1 MVIKYYEKIAYIC
14 IFFSFL
20 IISFGNSETST
31 TKNENIIQIGEY
43 KFTMKDL
50 QELSELKKI
59 KDNLKI
65 TNEKQK
71 IEIGNLKNLGNK
83 LLEENKSNKKLINKL
98 LKQNNEL
105 LKQNKDI
112 KSKNEILTSN
122 ALENENQKSI
132 DAGEKE
138 FKENNNINFKMLI
151 FIAILFL
158 LCAIIVSVIA
168 RK

>member
-1 MVIKYYEKIAYIC
+1 MKKLLTFI

-20 IISFGNSETST
+20 IISFGISETST

-50 QELSELKKI
+50 QELSEIKKI

-71 IEIGNLKNLGNK
+71 IEIENLKNLGNK

-105 LKQNKDI
+105 INQNKDI

-158 LCAIIVSVIA
+158 LSAIIVSVIA
-168 RK
+168 RR

>member
-1 MVIKYYEKIAYIC
+1 MPFV
-14 IFFSFL
+14 
-20 IISFGNSETST
+20 NSETST

-65 TNEKQK
+65 INEKQK
-71 IEIGNLKNLGNK
+71 IEIENLKNLGNK

-105 LKQNKDI
+105 INQNKDI

-122 ALENENQKSI
+122 VLENENQKLI
-132 DAGEKE
+132 EDKEKE
-138 FKENNNINFKMLI
+138 FKENNNINYKMLI
-151 FIAILFL
+151 FISILFL
-158 LCAIIVSVIA
+158 LCTILVSVIA

>member
-1 MVIKYYEKIAYIC
+1 MKKLLIFI
-14 IFFSFL
+14 IFFNFL
-20 IISFGNSETST
+20 IISFVNSETST

-71 IEIGNLKNLGNK
+71 IEIKNLKNLGNK

-105 LKQNKDI
+105 LKQNEDI

-132 DAGEKE
+132 DAAEKE

-151 FIAILFL
+151 FITVLFL
-158 LCAIIVSVIA
+158 LCATIVAVVA

>member
-1 MVIKYYEKIAYIC
+1 MPANRFVFPFHC
-14 IFFSFL
+14 Q
-20 IISFGNSETST
+20 TST
-31 TKNENIIQIGEY
+31 TNNENIIQIGEY

-50 QELSELKKI
+50 QELSEIKKI

-71 IEIGNLKNLGNK
+71 IEIENLKNLGNK

-105 LKQNKDI
+105 VKQNKDI
-112 KSKNEILTSN
+112 KSKNEILKSN

-138 FKENNNINFKMLI
+138 FKESNNINFKMLI
-151 FIAILFL
+151 FITILFL
-158 LCAIIVSVIA
+158 LSAIIVSVIA
-168 RK
+168 RR

>member
-1 MVIKYYEKIAYIC
+1 MKKLLTFI
-14 IFFSFL
+14 IFFTFL
-20 IISFGNSETST
+20 ITTFSNSETST

-50 QELSELKKI
+50 QELSEIKKI

-71 IEIGNLKNLGNK
+71 IEIENLKNLGNK

-105 LKQNKDI
+105 VKQNKDI

-158 LCAIIVSVIA
+158 LSAIIVSVIA

>member
-1 MVIKYYEKIAYIC
+1 MKKLLTFI
-14 IFFSFL
+14 IFFTFL
-20 IISFGNSETST
+20 ITTFSNSDTST
-31 TKNENIIQIGEY
+31 TNNENIIQIGEY

-50 QELSELKKI
+50 QELSEIKKI

-71 IEIGNLKNLGNK
+71 IEIENLKNLGNK
-83 LLEENKSNKKLINKL
+83 LLEENKSNKKLIDKL

-105 LKQNKDI
+105 LKKNKDM

-122 ALENENQKSI
+122 VLENENQKLI
-132 DAGEKE
+132 EDKEKE
-138 FKENNNINFKMLI
+138 FKENNNINYKMLI
-151 FIAILFL
+151 FIAVLFL
-158 LCAIIVSVIA
+158 LCSIIVSVVA

>member
-1 MVIKYYEKIAYIC
+1 M
-14 IFFSFL
+14 
-20 IISFGNSETST
+20 IISIGNSETST

-50 QELSELKKI
+50 QELSEIKKI

-65 TNEKQK
+65 INEKQK
-71 IEIGNLKNLGNK
+71 IEIENLKNLGNK

-105 LKQNKDI
+105 VKQNKDI

-138 FKENNNINFKMLI
+138 FKESNNINFKMLI

-158 LCAIIVSVIA
+158 LSAIIVSVVA
-168 RK
+168 RR

>member
-1 MVIKYYEKIAYIC
+1 MKKLLTFIIV
-14 IFFSFL
+14 FSFL
-20 IISFGNSETST
+20 IISSGNSETST
-31 TKNENIIQIGEY
+31 AKNENIIQIGEY

-50 QELSELKKI
+50 QELSEIKKI

-71 IEIGNLKNLGNK
+71 IEIKNLKNLGNK

-138 FKENNNINFKMLI
+138 FKKNNNINFKMLI
-151 FIAILFL
+151 FIAILFIL
-158 LCAIIVSVIA
+158 SAIIVSVIA

>member
-1 MVIKYYEKIAYIC
+1 MKKLLTFI

-50 QELSELKKI
+50 QELSEIKKI

-71 IEIGNLKNLGNK
+71 IEIENLKNLGNK

-105 LKQNKDI
+105 IKQNKDI
-112 KSKNEILTSN
+112 KSKNEILKSN

-138 FKENNNINFKMLI
+138 FKESNNINFKMLI

-158 LCAIIVSVIA
+158 LSAIIVSVVA
-168 RK
+168 RR

>member
-1 MVIKYYEKIAYIC
+1 MKKLLTFI
-14 IFFSFL
+14 IFFGFL
-20 IISFGNSETST
+20 IISFANSETST

-65 TNEKQK
+65 INEKQK
-71 IEIGNLKNLGNK
+71 IEIENLKNLGNK
-83 LLEENKSNKKLINKL
+83 LLEENKSNKKLIDKL

-122 ALENENQKSI
+122 ALENENQKLI
-132 DAGEKE
+132 EENEKE
-138 FKENNNINFKMLI
+138 FKENNNINYKMLI
-151 FIAILFL
+151 FISILFL
-158 LCAIIVSVIA
+158 LCTILVSVVA

>member
-1 MVIKYYEKIAYIC
+1 MKKLLTFI

-20 IISFGNSETST
+20 IISFAGSETT
-31 TKNENIIQIGEY
+31 TANNENIIQIGEY

-50 QELSELKKI
+50 QELSEIKKI

-71 IEIGNLKNLGNK
+71 IEIENLKNLGNK

-158 LCAIIVSVIA
+158 LSAIIVSVIA

>member
-1 MVIKYYEKIAYIC
+1 MKKLLTFIIV
-14 IFFSFL
+14 FSFL
-20 IISFGNSETST
+20 IISIGNSETST

-50 QELSELKKI
+50 QELSEIKKI

-71 IEIGNLKNLGNK
+71 VEIENLKKLGNK

-112 KSKNEILTSN
+112 KSKNEILKSN

-138 FKENNNINFKMLI
+138 FKESNNINFKMLI
-151 FIAILFL
+151 FITILFL
-158 LCAIIVSVIA
+158 ISAIIVSVVA
-168 RK
+168 RR

>member
-1 MVIKYYEKIAYIC
+1 
-14 IFFSFL
+14 
-20 IISFGNSETST
+20 
-31 TKNENIIQIGEY
+31 
-43 KFTMKDL
+43 MKDL
-50 QELSELKKI
+50 QELSEIKKI

-71 IEIGNLKNLGNK
+71 IEIKNLKNLGNK
-83 LLEENKSNKKLINKL
+83 LLDENKSNKKLINKL

-112 KSKNEILTSN
+112 KSKNETLTSN

-158 LCAIIVSVIA
+158 LSAIIVSVIA

>member
-1 MVIKYYEKIAYIC
+1 MKKLLTFI

-112 KSKNEILTSN
+112 KSKNETLTSN

>member
-1 MVIKYYEKIAYIC
+1 MKKLLTFIIV
-14 IFFSFL
+14 FSFL
-20 IISFGNSETST
+20 IISSGNSETST
-31 TKNENIIQIGEY
+31 AKNENIIQIGEY

-50 QELSELKKI
+50 QELSEIKKI

-122 ALENENQKSI
+122 TLENENQKSI

-151 FIAILFL
+151 FITILFL
-158 LCAIIVSVIA
+158 LCATIVAVVA

>member
-1 MVIKYYEKIAYIC
+1 MKKLLTFI
-14 IFFSFL
+14 IFFGFL
-20 IISFGNSETST
+20 IISFANSETST

-50 QELSELKKI
+50 QELSKLKKI

-65 TNEKQK
+65 INKKQK
-71 IEIGNLKNLGNK
+71 IEIENLKNLGNK
-83 LLEENKSNKKLINKL
+83 LLEENKSNKKLIDKL

-105 LKQNKDI
+105 LKQNKDM

-122 ALENENQKSI
+122 ALENDNQKLI
-132 DAGEKE
+132 EEKEKE
-138 FKENNNINFKMLI
+138 FKKNNNINLKMLI
-151 FIAILFL
+151 FITILFL
-158 LCAIIVSVIA
+158 LCATIVAAVA

>member
-1 MVIKYYEKIAYIC
+1 MKKLFTFI
-14 IFFSFL
+14 IFFTFL
-20 IISFGNSETST
+20 IISIGNSETST

-50 QELSELKKI
+50 QELSEIKKI

-71 IEIGNLKNLGNK
+71 IEIENLKNLGNK

-105 LKQNKDI
+105 VKQNKDI

-122 ALENENQKSI
+122 VLENENQKLI
-132 DAGEKE
+132 EDKEKE
-138 FKENNNINFKMLI
+138 FKENNNINYKMLI
-151 FIAILFL
+151 FISILFL
-158 LCAIIVSVIA
+158 LCTILVSVVA

>member
-1 MVIKYYEKIAYIC
+1 MKKLLTFI

-31 TKNENIIQIGEY
+31 AKNENIIQIGEY

-50 QELSELKKI
+50 QELSEIKKI

-71 IEIGNLKNLGNK
+71 IEIKNLKNLGNK

-105 LKQNKDI
+105 LKQNEDI

-158 LCAIIVSVIA
+158 LSAIIVSVIA

>member
-1 MVIKYYEKIAYIC
+1 MKKLFTFI
-14 IFFSFL
+14 IFFTFL
-20 IISFGNSETST
+20 IISIGNSETST

-50 QELSELKKI
+50 QELSEIKKI

-71 IEIGNLKNLGNK
+71 IEIENLKNLGNK

-105 LKQNKDI
+105 IKQNKDI
-112 KSKNEILTSN
+112 KSKNEILKSN
-122 ALENENQKSI
+122 ALENENKKSI

-138 FKENNNINFKMLI
+138 FKESNNINFKMLI
-151 FIAILFL
+151 FITILFL
-158 LCAIIVSVIA
+158 LCTTIVAAVA

>member
-1 MVIKYYEKIAYIC
+1 MKKLLTFI

-20 IISFGNSETST
+20 IIPFVNSETST

-65 TNEKQK
+65 INKKQK
-71 IEIGNLKNLGNK
+71 IEIENLKNLGNK

-105 LKQNKDI
+105 INQNKDI

-122 ALENENQKSI
+122 VLENENQKSI
-132 DAGEKE
+132 DAAEKE
-138 FKENNNINFKMLI
+138 FKENNNINYKMLI
-151 FIAILFL
+151 FISILFL
-158 LCAIIVSVIA
+158 LCAILVSVVA

>member
-1 MVIKYYEKIAYIC
+1 MKKLFTFI
-14 IFFSFL
+14 IFFTFL
-20 IISFGNSETST
+20 IISIGNSETST

-50 QELSELKKI
+50 QELSEIKKI

-71 IEIGNLKNLGNK
+71 IEIENLKNLGNK

-105 LKQNKDI
+105 VKQNKDI

-138 FKENNNINFKMLI
+138 FKESNNINFKMLI

-158 LCAIIVSVIA
+158 LSAIIVSVVA
-168 RK
+168 RR

>member
-1 MVIKYYEKIAYIC
+1 MKKLFTFI
-14 IFFSFL
+14 IFFTFL
-20 IISFGNSETST
+20 ITTFSNSETST

-50 QELSELKKI
+50 QELSEIKKI

-71 IEIGNLKNLGNK
+71 IEIKNLKNLGNK

-105 LKQNKDI
+105 LKQI
-112 KSKNEILTSN
+112 EH
-122 ALENENQKSI
+122 
-132 DAGEKE
+132 
-138 FKENNNINFKMLI
+138 
-151 FIAILFL
+151 
-158 LCAIIVSVIA
+158 
-168 RK
+168 

>member
-1 MVIKYYEKIAYIC
+1 MKKLLTFI

-20 IISFGNSETST
+20 IIPLVNSETST

-50 QELSELKKI
+50 QELSEIKKI

-71 IEIGNLKNLGNK
+71 IEIENLKNLGNK

-105 LKQNKDI
+105 IKQNKDI
-112 KSKNEILTSN
+112 KSKNEILKSN

-138 FKENNNINFKMLI
+138 FKESNNINFKMLI
-151 FIAILFL
+151 FITILFL
-158 LCAIIVSVIA
+158 LSAIIVSVIA
-168 RK
+168 RR

>member
-1 MVIKYYEKIAYIC
+1 MKKLLAFI
-14 IFFSFL
+14 IFLTFL
-20 IISFGNSETST
+20 ITTFGNSETST

-50 QELSELKKI
+50 QELSEIKKI

-71 IEIGNLKNLGNK
+71 IEIENLKNLGNK

-105 LKQNKDI
+105 VKQNKDI
-112 KSKNEILTSN
+112 KSKNEILKSN

-138 FKENNNINFKMLI
+138 FKESNNINFKMLI

-158 LCAIIVSVIA
+158 LSAIIVSVIA
-168 RK
+168 RR

>member
-1 MVIKYYEKIAYIC
+1 MKKLFTFI
-14 IFFSFL
+14 IFFTFL
-20 IISFGNSETST
+20 IISIGNSETST

-50 QELSELKKI
+50 QELSEIKKI

-71 IEIGNLKNLGNK
+71 IEIEKLKNLGNK

-105 LKQNKDI
+105 VKQNKDI

-132 DAGEKE
+132 DAVEKE

-151 FIAILFL
+151 FITILFL
-158 LCAIIVSVIA
+158 LSAIIVSVIA
-168 RK
+168 RR

>member
-1 MVIKYYEKIAYIC
+1 MMKKLLTFI
-14 IFFSFL
+14 IFFIFL
-20 IISFGNSETST
+20 ITSFANSETST
-31 TKNENIIQIGEY
+31 TKNENIIQIGQY

-50 QELSELKKI
+50 QELSEIKKI

-71 IEIGNLKNLGNK
+71 IEIENLKNLGNK
-83 LLEENKSNKKLINKL
+83 LLEENESNKKLINKL

-112 KSKNEILTSN
+112 KSKNQILKSN

-132 DAGEKE
+132 DAAEKE
-138 FKENNNINFKMLI
+138 FKENNNINLKMLI

-158 LCAIIVSVIA
+158 LCTIIVSVIA

>member
-1 MVIKYYEKIAYIC
+1 MKKLLTFI

-31 TKNENIIQIGEY
+31 AKNENIIQIGEY

-50 QELSELKKI
+50 QELSEIKKI

-71 IEIGNLKNLGNK
+71 IEIENLKNLGNK

-105 LKQNKDI
+105 VKQNKDI
-112 KSKNEILTSN
+112 KSKNEILKSN

-138 FKENNNINFKMLI
+138 FKESNNINFKMLI

-158 LCAIIVSVIA
+158 LSAIIVSLVA
-168 RK
+168 RR

>member
-1 MVIKYYEKIAYIC
+1 MKKLFTFI
-14 IFFSFL
+14 IFFTFL
-20 IISFGNSETST
+20 IISIGNSETST

-50 QELSELKKI
+50 QELSEIKKI

-71 IEIGNLKNLGNK
+71 VEIENLKNLGNK

-105 LKQNKDI
+105 VKQNKDI

-138 FKENNNINFKMLI
+138 FKKNNNINFKMLI

-158 LCAIIVSVIA
+158 LSAIIVSVIA

>member
-1 MVIKYYEKIAYIC
+1 MKKLLTFI

-50 QELSELKKI
+50 QELSEIKKI

-71 IEIGNLKNLGNK
+71 IEIKNLKNLGNK

-105 LKQNKDI
+105 LKQNEDI

-151 FIAILFL
+151 FITILFL
-158 LCAIIVSVIA
+158 LCATIVAAVA

>member
-1 MVIKYYEKIAYIC
+1 MKKLLTFI

-71 IEIGNLKNLGNK
+71 IEIGNLKNLRNK

-138 FKENNNINFKMLI
+138 FKESNNINFKMLI
-151 FIAILFL
+151 FITILFL
-158 LCAIIVSVIA
+158 ISAIIVSVVA
-168 RK
+168 RR

>member
-1 MVIKYYEKIAYIC
+1 MKKLLTFIIV
-14 IFFSFL
+14 FSFL

-50 QELSELKKI
+50 QELSEIKKI

-71 IEIGNLKNLGNK
+71 IEIENLKNLGNK

-105 LKQNKDI
+105 IKQNKDI
-112 KSKNEILTSN
+112 KSKNEILKSN

-138 FKENNNINFKMLI
+138 FKESNNINFKMLI

-158 LCAIIVSVIA
+158 LSAIIVTVVA
-168 RK
+168 RR

>member
-1 MVIKYYEKIAYIC
+1 MKKLLTFI
-14 IFFSFL
+14 IFFTFL
-20 IISFGNSETST
+20 ITTFSNSETST
-31 TKNENIIQIGEY
+31 TENENIIQIGEY

-50 QELSELKKI
+50 QELSEIKKI

-71 IEIGNLKNLGNK
+71 IEIKNLKNLGNK

-98 LKQNNEL
+98 LKQNSEL

-112 KSKNEILTSN
+112 KSKNEILSSN
-122 ALENENQKSI
+122 VLENENQKSV
-132 DAGEKE
+132 DEAEKE

-151 FIAILFL
+151 FITILFL
-158 LCAIIVSVIA
+158 LCTTIVAAVA

>member
-1 MVIKYYEKIAYIC
+1 MKKLLTFI

-31 TKNENIIQIGEY
+31 AKNENIIQIGEY

-50 QELSELKKI
+50 QELSEIKKI

-71 IEIGNLKNLGNK
+71 IEIGNLKNLRNK

-105 LKQNKDI
+105 LKQNEDI

-158 LCAIIVSVIA
+158 LSAIIVSVIA

>member
-1 MVIKYYEKIAYIC
+1 MKKLLTFIIV
-14 IFFSFL
+14 FSFL
-20 IISFGNSETST
+20 IISSGNSETST
-31 TKNENIIQIGEY
+31 AKNENIIQIGEY

-50 QELSELKKI
+50 QELSEIKKI

-105 LKQNKDI
+105 LKQNEDI

-158 LCAIIVSVIA
+158 LSAIIVSLVA
-168 RK
+168 RR

>member
-1 MVIKYYEKIAYIC
+1 MKKLLIFI

-20 IISFGNSETST
+20 IISFGISETST

-50 QELSELKKI
+50 QELSEIKKI

-71 IEIGNLKNLGNK
+71 IEIENLKNLGNK

-98 LKQNNEL
+98 LKQKNEL
-105 LKQNKDI
+105 VKQNKDI
-112 KSKNEILTSN
+112 KSKNEILKSN

-138 FKENNNINFKMLI
+138 FKESNNINFKMLI

-158 LCAIIVSVIA
+158 LSAIIVSVVA
-168 RK
+168 RR

>member
-1 MVIKYYEKIAYIC
+1 MKKLLTFT
-14 IFFSFL
+14 IFFSFF